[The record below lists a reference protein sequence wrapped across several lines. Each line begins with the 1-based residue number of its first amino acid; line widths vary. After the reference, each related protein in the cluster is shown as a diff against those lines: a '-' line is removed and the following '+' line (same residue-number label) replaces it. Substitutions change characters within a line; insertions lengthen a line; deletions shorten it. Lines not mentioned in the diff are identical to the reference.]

1 MEWPKYPLLRVAI
14 MFMAG
19 LFCANYFSLSSL
31 SFLYP
36 LISILVIY
44 SGLSFY
50 DRSKSLYSTYK
61 SGLILVGIFLFG
73 GTCYHIK
80 KNEVASAKIE
90 ITTNEIFIQGIITEE
105 PILRTRYRTYLQVK
119 AFGSAYNQMI
129 KNHSKLVVYFSNE
142 DEKAG
147 KYLPGTEILVKGSVV
162 DIPKSTNPAA
172 FDYTSFLYF
181 RGMSQQIYVRPNKH
195 IVISENE
202 LNPFLSA
209 ALKMRIL
216 GLRVIDKYVENVEYK
231 AVAQA
236 ILLGYKH
243 QMTDDMYQSFTDSGA
258 VHVLAVS
265 GLHVGIVLLIF
276 VLLFRKIK
284 SKSTTY
290 KLLKT
295 ISLVFIVW
303 LYVFITGA
311 SPAVIR
317 AGTMFSIF
325 LIGNV
330 WFATAN
336 IYNTLSVAAIFMLV
350 FDPFLLFQASFQFS
364 FLSLSSIVFFQPYVK
379 KLYSPANTVLQWS
392 WNLINVAIAA
402 QILVFPITIYYFHK
416 FPTYFMISG
425 LVAIP
430 FVTLLL
436 YIGLIMLFFEY
447 VFPFG
452 NIFIVPIFNF
462 LLKYFIESIRFI
474 KDLPFS
480 SIRNMWITDFA
491 LLLIYFTIVLL
502 MIYLVKRNIKF
513 FYSALVVSVL
523 WIVHNN
529 HISLDQKKQNLLFLY
544 DVNQGLQLDYFS
556 GHHCFS
562 YKSDK
567 IDLKNESFV
576 SANNRI
582 KHGID
587 TLIYINQY
595 ESLSS
600 NKLTKSRN
608 IIQLTDKINL
618 LIGDN
623 RRVFDNSIDLP
634 NVTYLVISSDLK
646 QKPSELNFSFKP
658 DTIIIAKSYQ
668 NHFIQSWREYAENA
682 NIPYLDMNEVGF
694 IKINL
699 N

>member
-19 LFCANYFSLSSL
+19 LFSANYFSLSSI
-31 SFLYP
+31 SFFYP
-36 LISILVIY
+36 LISTLVIY
-44 SGLSFY
+44 SGVSIY
-50 DRSKSLYSTYK
+50 DKSKNLYSTFK
-61 SGLILVGIFLFG
+61 SGLILLMLFLFG
-73 GTCYHIK
+73 GTCYHMK
-80 KNEVASAKIE
+80 KNEVESAKIE

-105 PILRTRYRTYLQVK
+105 PILRSRYRTYLEVK
-119 AFGSAYNQMI
+119 AAGSSYNEM
-129 KNHSKLVVYFSNE
+129 KPHHTKLVVYFSKE
-142 DEKAG
+142 DEKAA
-147 KYLPGTEILVKGSVV
+147 KYLPGAEILVKGSVV
-162 DIPKSTNPAA
+162 DIPKSTNPEA

-181 RGMSQQIYVRPNKH
+181 RGMSQQIYVRHNKH
-195 IVISENE
+195 IVISENK

-284 SKSTTY
+284 SKSTAY

-311 SPAVIR
+311 SPAVVR

-330 WFATAN
+330 WFASAN

-379 KLYSPANTVLQWS
+379 KWFSPSNKVLQWS

-430 FVTLLL
+430 FVTFLL
-436 YIGLIMLFFEY
+436 YLGLLMLFCEY
-447 VFPFG
+447 IFPFG
-452 NIFIVPIFNF
+452 NIFFVPVFNF
-462 LLKYFIESIRFI
+462 LLEYFIESIRFI

-491 LLLIYFTIVLL
+491 LLLIYTIIILL

-513 FYSALVVSVL
+513 FYSALVISVL
-523 WIVHNN
+523 WIFHIN
-529 HISLDQKKQNLLFLY
+529 HIFLDQKKQNLLFFY

-567 IDLKNESFV
+567 IDMKNESFV

-587 TLIYINQY
+587 TVIYINQY

-600 NKLTKSRN
+600 NKLTKFGN

-623 RRVFDNSIDLP
+623 RRVFDNSQNLP

-646 QKPSELNFSFKP
+646 RKPSELNFSLKP
-658 DTIIIAKSYQ
+658 DTIIISKSYQ
-668 NHFIQSWREYAENA
+668 SHFIQSWREYAENA
-682 NIPYLDMNEVGF
+682 KIPYLDMNELGS